1 MPPTAPQ
8 LSPDDLDREAAALH
22 DSDAW
27 QRIVEE
33 WTAAVPAATPSAS
46 PALTPTASPIPIP
59 ALTVSPAPAPAVSP
73 APLPL
78 PPVPGPPPARVPVLA
93 PPPAP
98 GEDADPEAWRRLL
111 TVPVDRLVADALGT
125 LPPPP
130 PVERRLPGRI
140 GAVLPDRLHAWR
152 RIGSPE
158 LRPSVHLGYAR
169 LVLTEWGW
177 QNTPYRLR
185 DARGARCVCGALLA
199 AHRLG
204 YGGGATM
211 NEAAAWIMTELRSRG
226 WHELIGPWNRAPGRT
241 AGDAVALLDATIR
254 RAALAGR

>member
-1 MPPTAPQ
+1 M
-8 LSPDDLDREAAALH
+8 SPSTPLPNLEALDRDALDPDALDREAAALF
-22 DSDAW
+22 DSATW
-27 QRIVEE
+27 QRVVTD
-33 WTAAVPAATPSAS
+33 WTEQ
-46 PALTPTASPIPIP
+46 PT
-59 ALTVSPAPAPAVSP
+59 PAPAAEGWRDLLS
-73 APLPL
+73 
-78 PPVPGPPPARVPVLA
+78 VPV
-93 PPPAP
+93 
-98 GEDADPEAWRRLL
+98 E
-111 TVPVDRLVADALGT
+111 RLVADALNA

-130 PVERRLPGRI
+130 PAERRLPGRL

-152 RIGSPE
+152 RIGRPE

-177 QNTPYRLR
+177 QNAPYKLR

-204 YGGGATM
+204 HGSATTM

-241 AGDAVALLDATIR
+241 AADAVDLLDATIR
-254 RAALAGR
+254 RAARAGR